1 MTIKTHRSE
10 INDAITIREVAEFFR
25 VSIRT
30 IREWSERDSA
40 FPRPFKK
47 FGTLR
52 FRRAEIEEYWGKNT
66 RHPNSNKRKHL
77 KNFLTNE

>member
-1 MTIKTHRSE
+1 VYQS
-10 INDAITIREVAEFFR
+10 ALLVAEYFG

-30 IREWSERDSA
+30 IREWMEKDGN

-52 FRRAEIEEYWGKNT
+52 FRRSEIEEYWQKNT
-66 RHPNSNKRKHL
+66 KH
-77 KNFLTNE
+77 

>member
-1 MTIKTHRSE
+1 MDINIHQSETNKTIL
-10 INDAITIREVAEFFR
+10 TIQEVAEYFR

-30 IREWSERDSA
+30 IREWIERDSN

-52 FRRAEIEEYWGKNT
+52 FRRSQVEEYWDKNT
-66 RHPNSNKRKHL
+66 IYNSDLGKHQSDEL
-77 KNFLTNE
+77 KI